1 MHVVEN
7 PDPAITGETNL
18 NAVIVVTE
26 AAQQI
31 KVHTW
36 AVNSV
41 QTGEIITHIT
51 TIDAFYQDVRYLLPI
66 KGTDTY
72 AIIYERTI
80 HMVLLSQTENELL

>member
-51 TIDAFYQDVRYLLPI
+51 TIDAFY
-66 KGTDTY
+66 
-72 AIIYERTI
+72 
-80 HMVLLSQTENELL
+80 